1 MQSTGHSSMHAL
13 SSTSTQVC
21 AMMEG
26 TGGLLSSFWSLLLS
40 QYGGSV
46 AGAASACDNTAARWI
61 LLGSVSLPAH
71 IAIRR
76 SPVITGI
83 PHFADPVT
91 LGVRDQPAAWTCPAA
106 TLPSPLW
113 PERSVVIL
121 TRTAFPPSVPN
132 VWVWPRSAPA
142 RFAFRF
148 AVGAGAYQQDTP
160 CGEEPVK

>member
-1 MQSTGHSSMHAL
+1 M
-13 SSTSTQVC
+13 
-21 AMMEG
+21 
-26 TGGLLSSFWSLLLS
+26 GGLLSSFWSLLLS

-91 LGVRDQPAAWTCPAA
+91 LGVRDQPAGHRPGAGPLDLHDRDASVPIMARTVRGDPDQDS
-106 TLPSPLW
+106 LSPQR
-113 PERSVVIL
+113 PERLGQAPLRARQVRL
-121 TRTAFPPSVPN
+121 RRRDVP
-132 VWVWPRSAPA
+132 A
-142 RFAFRF
+142 
-148 AVGAGAYQQDTP
+148 
-160 CGEEPVK
+160 